1 MTDVVVARYNENV
14 DWCKNFKNSRVFI
27 YDKSGI
33 NNGWINLPNVG
44 REAHTYLTHI
54 INNYDNLSE
63 YVCFLQGNPFDGAK
77 GYLNIR
83 INELDDF
90 NANVDFYNLSYYTVC
105 NLDGTPHHPNLNI
118 DEIIFDRFF
127 INKPQFL
134 KFPVGAL
141 FIASKR
147 AILNRSKQFYIDIL
161 NEFNRTDID
170 NSLTGGGGGAKGNK
184 MPWICERIWPYIFNR
199 DYKTKYDLS

>member
-1 MTDVVVARYNENV
+1 MDFY
-14 DWCKNFKNSRVFI
+14 
-27 YDKSGI
+27 
-33 NNGWINLPNVG
+33 LPNVG

-63 YVCFLQGNPFDGAK
+63 YVCFLQGNPFEHF
-77 GYLNIR
+77 R
-83 INELDDF
+83 
-90 NANVDFYNLSYYTVC
+90 
-105 NLDGTPHHPNLNI
+105 LNI
-118 DEIIFDRFF
+118 DEVDNFKLNVDFFSMGNWNVKCDLDGAPHHAGLEIDKIIFDRFF
-127 INKPQFL
+127 INKPDFL
-134 KFPVGAL
+134 EFPAGAL

-170 NSLTGGGGGAKGNK
+170 NSLTGGAKGNK

-199 DYKTKYDLS
+199 DYKTKYDLP